1 MMVQVV
7 GMGRCWR
14 RQGRERVDFLV
25 GKIVWDAVFKGWR
38 AGWWRRRRRGEV
50 WTRFG

>member
-1 MMVQVV
+1 MVGQVV

-14 RQGRERVDFLV
+14 RKSRERMDFLV
-25 GKIVWDAVFKGWR
+25 GLVVWDAVFKGWR
-38 AGWWRRRRRGEV
+38 AGRWRRGEV